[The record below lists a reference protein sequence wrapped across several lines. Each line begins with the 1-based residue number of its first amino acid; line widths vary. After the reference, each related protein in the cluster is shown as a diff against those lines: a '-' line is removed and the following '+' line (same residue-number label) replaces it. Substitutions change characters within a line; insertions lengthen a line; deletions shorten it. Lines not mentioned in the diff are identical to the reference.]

1 MTAVEYQSDF
11 ELTKYTPYLAL
22 MGELWGICCEDL
34 GDWLYYHS
42 VKKITKHNTSFLL
55 VQQIKKT

>member
-11 ELTKYTPYLAL
+11 ELTKYLAL

-42 VKKITKHNTSFLL
+42 VKKIKHNTSFLL